1 MHPYLHHYAI
11 RSRAARPCVEDSTA
25 SLGRAISVH
34 HSSIETSERL
44 AIEEGLSAGSYKA
57 VVASSSLELGVD
69 FQAVDQVLLIGTP
82 RGVSRAF
89 QRLGRSGHRI
99 DGIASGY
106 LLPTSVP
113 DVLQSIA
120 LRKAAQDGILGCLRV
135 PESPLDVLAQA
146 LLGMSIEKPW
156 RSA

>member
-1 MHPYLHHYAI
+1 MNRFRYTILPSKHPNAW
-11 RSRAARPCVEDSTA
+11 RSRKD
-25 SLGRAISVH
+25 
-34 HSSIETSERL
+34 
-44 AIEEGLSAGSYKA
+44 LSAGSYKA

-82 RGVSRAF
+82 RGVSRAL

-113 DVLQSIA
+113 DVMQSIA
-120 LRKAAQDGILGCLRV
+120 LRKAAHEGNLDRLRIPDG
-135 PESPLDVLAQA
+135 PLDVLAQG

-156 RSA
+156 RADGRIRNRPQSWSVRDALD